1 MGYDF
6 KIWLRADAP
15 SILAASELSLV
26 LAIYGR
32 FCIRREVLTRTGKAV
47 EKNKA
52 KVAGWN
58 PSRAQ
63 YAEEPMDRGTAIK
76 GKRKQERNTATRLSL
91 VIGAS

>member
-6 KIWLRADAP
+6 KIGLRADAP
-15 SILAASELSLV
+15 SILAASDFSLL

-47 EKNKA
+47 EKNNA
-52 KVAGWN
+52 KVADWN

-63 YAEEPMDRGTAIK
+63 YAEEPMERAQPPRAKGSKSGTPPRG
-76 GKRKQERNTATRLSL
+76 
-91 VIGAS
+91 